1 MLTAAALVPDTAL
14 LVPGAGGL
22 GDPAQRL
29 RAAAL
34 AVVEA
39 AVAGADAVVVVAPGR
54 LTRELGGRVV
64 ASLGAAGI
72 PDDQLGWRAP
82 AVGDGPDALAGVR
95 ASVGLH
101 LLAHAGYVGPTRVVE
116 VAPGTDLTDLTDL
129 GARLVRGAA
138 TALVVV
144 GSASGRHGPDAPLA
158 DDERAPAY
166 DEALVADLAE
176 PSRQARGRLAGL
188 AGQDARDLA
197 VTGWAPWQVLLG
209 SLGTVDGEV
218 VGHLEHAE
226 VLAGAQHV
234 AIGWRAA

>member
-14 LVPGAGGL
+14 LVPGAGGRV
-22 GDPAQRL
+22 DPAQRL

-54 LTRELGGRVV
+54 VTRELSGRVV
-64 ASLGAAGI
+64 VSLGAAGI
-72 PDDQLGWRAP
+72 GDEQLGWPAP
-82 AVGDGPDALAGVR
+82 AVGDGPDVLAGVP

-101 LLAHAGYVGPTRVVE
+101 LLARAGCGGPTRVVE
-116 VAPGTDLTDLTDL
+116 VAPDSVLADLADL
-129 GARLVRGAA
+129 GARLVHEAA

-158 DDERAPAY
+158 DDGRAPAY
-166 DEALVADLAE
+166 DEALIADLAE
-176 PSRQARGRLAGL
+176 PTRQAQARLADL
-188 AGQDARDLA
+188 ALQDARDLA

-209 SLGTVDGEV
+209 SLGTGDGDV

-226 VLAGAQHV
+226 VLAGAQHA
-234 AIGWRAA
+234 AIGWRAS